1 MRPGRPRCPRRI
13 EREPN
18 ITYFKPR
25 GIPLNHLEVVVI
37 TFEELETIRLTAIE
51 EMEQEQGSQ
60 LMGISRR
67 AFWKDLQ
74 SARRKIAEALVEGKA
89 IRIEGGSYWVD
100 RKRWLSCKD
109 CHNEWEELPATD
121 DVQKC
126 PKCGGINIGKKP
138 ESCPANPKGR
148 GGNCSCVRKGASK
161 VGHAR

>member
-13 EREPN
+13 ERVPD

-25 GIPLNHLEVVVI
+25 GIPLNQLEVVIV
-37 TFEELETIRLTAIE
+37 TFEELETVRLTDIE

-74 SARRKIAEALVEGKA
+74 SARRKIAEALVGGKA

-100 RKRWLSCKD
+100 RKKRLNCQD
-109 CHNEWEELPATD
+109 CQNEWEEVAATKKP
-121 DVQKC
+121 QKC
-126 PKCGGINIGKKP
+126 PKCGGLNIAKKAD
-138 ESCPANPKGR
+138 ESCSSDLKGR
-148 GGNCSCVRKGASK
+148 GGNCSCEGRRIPK
-161 VGHAR
+161 VDHI